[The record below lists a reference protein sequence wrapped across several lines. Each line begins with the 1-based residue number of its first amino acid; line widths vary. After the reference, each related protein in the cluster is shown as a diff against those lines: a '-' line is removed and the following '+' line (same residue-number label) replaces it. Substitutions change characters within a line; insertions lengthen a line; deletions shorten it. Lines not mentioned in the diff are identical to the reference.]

1 MKQEIQAEEVELRRV
16 LGENSPE
23 CSDSNPDSDSF
34 DEEFQRLVIKPR
46 TCLLTESDS
55 GGLPE
60 NHSLSVSLSSDES
73 EPCLSVWGDKR
84 ASFLKIETKL
94 LRGLQ
99 NLHEQLTTYICALPV
114 LGYNSS
120 KYDLN
125 LIMASLVV
133 ELKLHREKNH

>member
-46 TCLLTESDS
+46 TCLLNLRESDS
-55 GGLPE
+55 DSLPE
-60 NHSLSVSLSSDES
+60 NHSLSVSLSPDES

-84 ASFLKIETKL
+84 ASFLKIEAKL

-99 NLHEQLTTYICALPV
+99 NLHEQLTTYITTNV
-114 LGYNSS
+114 KN
-120 KYDLN
+120 
-125 LIMASLVV
+125 MH
-133 ELKLHREKNH
+133 LHRDSNPGRWNTVPML